1 MQSLSWIQIQDNVT
15 YLGIDMFKKKKK
27 KSSWCTTDW
36 ETNIPDLQTIHG
48 HSIYLVSM
56 ISHDK

>member
-27 KSSWCTTDW
+27 KV
-36 ETNIPDLQTIHG
+36 PDALLTGKQIFQTIHG